1 MAADIRSRRL
11 TRSLCRML
19 HSLSAVYIRTHNDG
33 ENAPILAI
41 NRNLGYQPQPGLY
54 QYIHELRAADDKTEG

>member
-1 MAADIRSRRL
+1 
-11 TRSLCRML
+11 ML

-41 NRNLGYQPQPGLY
+41 NRNLGYQPRPGLY
-54 QYIHELRAADDKTEG
+54 HYIHELRAADDKTEG